1 MNLTRVITRANAV
14 SGEIKLKRGEQMAKK
29 LVLSV
34 SSSEIDGVPS
44 VVKLLPLG
52 LVKSQKGDFIVD
64 EESFQRIKNTFKE
77 RGIDIVIDY
86 EHQTLE
92 DVQAPAG
99 GWIKDLFLQDGA
111 IAAKVE
117 WTPKAEEYLKNKEYK
132 YLSPVVLV
140 RKSDQKA
147 VVLHSAALTNTP
159 AIDGMFAIVNSINI
173 DEFEEGGN
181 IMDLKKLAALLGLP
195 EDATEE
201 QIMQAIKAALGEV
214 EKLKE
219 EIKKNGSGAV
229 TETVANKV
237 ICGLLGVDDKT
248 AKTEDVAAA
257 IMALKNPANFVP
269 VSEFNK
275 LKERLDKK
283 DSSELVTTALKAGKI
298 SAAQKEWAE
307 EYALKDPEGFKK
319 FVEKAPQ
326 AVPMGELDIED
337 TKKDSSKMTET
348 TMAVCKM
355 LGVSKEDLEK
365 YGKDVR

>member
-1 MNLTRVITRANAV
+1 MRNLI
-14 SGEIKLKRGEQMAKK
+14 
-29 LVLSV
+29 LSL
-34 SSSEIDGVPS
+34 SSSEIKGIPEVI
-44 VVKLLPLG
+44 KLLPLG

-64 EESFQRIKNTFKE
+64 EESFQSIKNTFHK

-92 DVQAPAG
+92 DIQAPAG
-99 GWIKDLFLQDGA
+99 GWIKDIFVQDGA

-117 WTPKAEEYLKNKEYK
+117 WTPKAQEYLQNKEYK

-140 RKSDQKA
+140 RKSDKKA

-159 AIDGMFAIVNSINI
+159 AIDGMFAIINSINI

-181 IMDLKKLAALLGLP
+181 KMDLKQLAALLGLP
-195 EDATEE
+195 EDTSEE
-201 QIMQAIKAALGEV
+201 QILQAIKTVLGEHK
-214 EKLKE
+214 KLKE
-219 EIKKNGSGAV
+219 ESENKDNDEEK
-229 TETVANKV
+229 ETVANKV
-237 ICGLLGVDDKT
+237 ICGLLGVDSKN

-269 VSEFNK
+269 VSEFK
-275 LKERLDKK
+275 ALKDRLDKK
-283 DSSELVTTALKAGKI
+283 DGEELVTKALKAGKI

-307 EYALKDPEGFKK
+307 EYSLKDPEGFKK

-326 AVPMGELDIED
+326 AVPMGEIDIED
-337 TKKDSSKMTET
+337 PKSDNGKLSDT

-355 LGVSKEDLEK
+355 LGVSKEDIEQ
-365 YGKDVR
+365 YGKEVK

>member
-1 MNLTRVITRANAV
+1 
-14 SGEIKLKRGEQMAKK
+14 MAKK
-29 LVLSV
+29 LILSV
-34 SSSEIDGVPS
+34 SSSEIKGVPD
-44 VVKLLPLG
+44 VIRLLPLG

-64 EESFQRIKNTFKE
+64 EESFKSIKNNFEK

-99 GWIKDLFLQDGA
+99 GWIKDLFIQDGA

-117 WTPKAEEYLKNKEYK
+117 WTPKAYEYLKNKEYK

-140 RKSDQKA
+140 RKSDKKA

-181 IMDLKKLAALLGLP
+181 KMDLKQLAALLGLP

-201 QIMQAIKAALGEV
+201 QVLQAIKTVLGEHK
-214 EKLKE
+214 ELKE
-219 EIKKNGSGAV
+219 KAEKKDGEDGK
-229 TETVANKV
+229 TEQVANKV
-237 ICGLLGVDDKT
+237 ICGLLGIDSES

-283 DSSELVTTALKAGKI
+283 DGEELVTKALKAGKI
-298 SAAQKEWAE
+298 TAAQKEWAE

-319 FVEKAPQ
+319 FIEKAPQ
-326 AVPMGELDIED
+326 AVPMGELEIDNPKNGD
-337 TKKDSSKMTET
+337 GKVSET
-348 TMAVCKM
+348 TLTVCKM
-355 LGVSKEDLEK
+355 LGVSEEDLEK
-365 YGKDVR
+365 YGKEVR

>member
-1 MNLTRVITRANAV
+1 MT
-14 SGEIKLKRGEQMAKK
+14 KK
-29 LVLSV
+29 LILNV
-34 SSSEIDGVPS
+34 SSTEIQGAPD

-52 LVKSQKGDFIVD
+52 MVKSQKGDFLVD

-77 RGIDIVIDY
+77 RAIDIVIDY

-99 GWIKDLFLQDGA
+99 GWIKDLFIQDGA

-140 RKSDQKA
+140 RKNDQKA

-159 AIDGMFAIVNSINI
+159 AIDGMFAIVNSLNI
-173 DEFEEGGN
+173 DEFEEGGKD
-181 IMDLKKLAALLGLP
+181 MDLKKLAALLGLP

-201 QIMQAIKAALGEV
+201 QILQAIKTSVGEV

-219 EIKKNGSGAV
+219 EIKKQTGGGEE
-229 TETVANKV
+229 TQTVANKV
-237 ICGLLGVDDKT
+237 ICGLLGIESKE

-269 VSEFNK
+269 VTEFNK
-275 LKERLDKK
+275 LKDRLDKK
-283 DSSELVTTALKAGKI
+283 DGEELVTKALKAGKI

-326 AVPMGELDIED
+326 AVPMGEIEIED
-337 TKKDSSKMTET
+337 TKRNDSKTSET

>member
-1 MNLTRVITRANAV
+1 M
-14 SGEIKLKRGEQMAKK
+14 KRGDLMAKK
-29 LVLSV
+29 LMLSV

-44 VVKLLPLG
+44 VIKLLPLG

-92 DVQAPAG
+92 DIQAPAG
-99 GWIKDLFLQDGA
+99 GWIKDLFIQDGA

-159 AIDGMFAIVNSINI
+159 AIDGMYAIVNSLNI
-173 DEFEEGGN
+173 DEFEKGVME
-181 IMDLKKLAALLGLP
+181 MDLNKLAALLGLP
-195 EDATEE
+195 EGATEE
-201 QIMQAIKAALGEV
+201 QIMQALTTALGES
-214 EKLKE
+214 EKLKKDTGT
-219 EIKKNGSGAV
+219 EIVS
-229 TETVANKV
+229 NKV
-237 ICGLLGVDDKT
+237 ICGLLGIDDKA

-269 VSEFNK
+269 ATEFNK
-275 LKERLDKK
+275 LKDRLDKK
-283 DSSELVTTALKAGKI
+283 DSGELVTKALKSGKI

-307 EYALKDPEGFKK
+307 EYALKDPEGFGK

-337 TKKDSSKMTET
+337 SKRNDGKVSET
-348 TMAVCKM
+348 TMAVCKQ

>member
-1 MNLTRVITRANAV
+1 M
-14 SGEIKLKRGEQMAKK
+14 
-29 LVLSV
+29 
-34 SSSEIDGVPS
+34 
-44 VVKLLPLG
+44 VKLLKLG
-52 LVKSQKGDFIVD
+52 EIKSQKGDFIVD
-64 EESFQRIKNTFKE
+64 EESFQRIRNTFKD

-99 GWIKDLFLQDGA
+99 GWIKDIILQDGA

-117 WTPKAEEYLKNKEYK
+117 WTPKAEEYLKNKEYR

-140 RKSDQKA
+140 RKSDNKA
-147 VVLHSAALTNTP
+147 VVLHSVALTNTP

-173 DEFEEGGN
+173 DEFEGGN
-181 IMDLKKLAALLGLP
+181 DMDLKKLAALLGLS

-201 QIMQAIKAALGEV
+201 QIMQAIQMAVGELGKLQEQLKKKDGSEGETEV
-214 EKLKE
+214 
-219 EIKKNGSGAV
+219 
-229 TETVANKV
+229 VANKV
-237 ICGLLGVDDKT
+237 IMGLLGLDNEK

-257 IMALKNPANFVP
+257 IVALKNPANYVP
-269 VSEFNK
+269 VTEFNK

-283 DSSELVTTALKAGKI
+283 DSDEVVTKALKAGKI

-307 EYALKDPEGFKK
+307 EYALKDPEGFKR

-326 AVPMGELDIED
+326 TVPMGEIELDDVKKSDGRIE
-337 TKKDSSKMTET
+337 ET

-355 LGVSKEDLEK
+355 LGVSKEDVEK
-365 YGKDVR
+365 YGKEVN

>member
-1 MNLTRVITRANAV
+1 
-14 SGEIKLKRGEQMAKK
+14 MAKK
-29 LVLSV
+29 FILSV
-34 SSSEIDGVPS
+34 SSSEIQGVPD

-52 LVKSQKGDFIVD
+52 MVKSQKGDFMVD
-64 EESFQRIKNTFKE
+64 EESFAKIKDTFKE

-99 GWIKDLFLQDGA
+99 GWIKDLFIQDGA

-117 WTPKAEEYLKNKEYK
+117 WTPKAQEYLKNKEYK

-181 IMDLKKLAALLGLP
+181 NMDLKQLAALLGLP

-201 QIMQAIKAALGEV
+201 QIMQAIKNAVGEV

-219 EIKKNGSGAV
+219 EIKKQGGNGGGSE

-237 ICGLLGVDDKT
+237 ICGLLGIDSKE

-257 IMALKNPANFVP
+257 IMALKNPANYVP
-269 VSEFNK
+269 VTEFNK

-283 DSSELVTTALKAGKI
+283 DSEELVTKALKAGKI
-298 SAAQKEWAE
+298 SAAQKEWAQ

-326 AVPMGELDIED
+326 AVPMGEIEIED
-337 TKKDSSKMTET
+337 SKCDDGKVTET
-348 TMAVCKM
+348 TMTVCKM

>member
-1 MNLTRVITRANAV
+1 MV
-14 SGEIKLKRGEQMAKK
+14 S
-29 LVLSV
+29 
-34 SSSEIDGVPS
+34 
-44 VVKLLPLG
+44 LLPFG
-52 LVKSQKGDFIVD
+52 KVRSQKGDFIVD
-64 EESFQRIKNTFKE
+64 DESFKRIRNTFEE

-99 GWIKDLFLQDGA
+99 GWIKDLFIRDGA

-117 WTPKAEEYLKNKEYK
+117 WTPKAQEYIKNKEYK

-147 VVLHSAALTNTP
+147 VVLHSVALTNTP
-159 AIDGMFAIVNSINI
+159 AIDGMFAIVNSINL
-173 DEFEEGGN
+173 DEFEEGGKD
-181 IMDLKKLAALLGLP
+181 MELLKKLAALLGLP

-201 QIMQAIKAALGEV
+201 QVIQAIKTAVGEV
-214 EKLKE
+214 GKLQE
-219 EIKKNGSGAV
+219 EIKKLQEGKGEGTEPV
-229 TETVANKV
+229 TNKV
-237 ICGLLGVDDKT
+237 ICGLLGIDSKE

-269 VSEFNK
+269 VTEFNK

-283 DSSELVTTALKAGKI
+283 DSEELVTKALKTGKI

-326 AVPMGELDIED
+326 AVPMGELEIED
-337 TKKDSSKMTET
+337 TKRNEARFEEATMT
-348 TMAVCKM
+348 VCKM
-355 LGVSKEDLEK
+355 LGVSKEDVEK
-365 YGKDVR
+365 YGKDVK

>member
-1 MNLTRVITRANAV
+1 
-14 SGEIKLKRGEQMAKK
+14 MAKK
-29 LVLSV
+29 FILSV
-34 SSSEIDGVPS
+34 SSSEILGAPET
-44 VVKLLPLG
+44 VKILKLG
-52 LVKSQKGDFIVD
+52 MVKSQKGDFIVD
-64 EESFQRIKNTFKE
+64 EESFQRIKNTFKD

-99 GWIKDLFLQDGA
+99 GWIKDIILQDGA

-140 RKSDQKA
+140 RKSDNKA
-147 VVLHSAALTNTP
+147 VVLHSVALTNTP
-159 AIDGMFAIVNSINI
+159 AIDGMFAIINSMNI
-173 DEFEEGGN
+173 DEIEGGN
-181 IMDLKKLAALLGLP
+181 DMDLKKLAALLGLP

-201 QIMQAIKAALGEV
+201 QIMQAIQTAVGEIG
-214 EKLKE
+214 KLQE
-219 EIKKNGSGAV
+219 QIKKQSGSDGE

-237 ICGLLGVDDKT
+237 IMGLLGLDNDK

-257 IMALKNPANFVP
+257 IVALKNPANFVP
-269 VSEFNK
+269 ATEFNK

-283 DSSELVTTALKAGKI
+283 DGEELVTKALKAGKI
-298 SAAQKEWAE
+298 SAAQKEWAQ
-307 EYALKDPEGFKK
+307 EYALKDSEGFKR

-326 AVPMGELDIED
+326 SVPMGEIEVD
-337 TKKDSSKMTET
+337 DVKKSDGKIEET

-355 LGVSKEDLEK
+355 LGVSKEDIEK
-365 YGKDVR
+365 FGKEVN

>member
-1 MNLTRVITRANAV
+1 MT
-14 SGEIKLKRGEQMAKK
+14 KK
-29 LVLSV
+29 FVLNI
-34 SSSEIDGVPS
+34 SSSEIQGVPEII
-44 VVKLLPLG
+44 KLLPLG
-52 LVKSQKGDFIVD
+52 TVKSQKGNFIVD
-64 EESFQRIKNTFKE
+64 EESFESINSTFKK
-77 RGIDIVIDY
+77 RGIDVVIDY

-99 GWIKDLFLQDGA
+99 GWIKELFLQDGA

-117 WTPKAEEYLKNKEYK
+117 WTPKAQDYLKNKEYR

-140 RKSDQKA
+140 RKNDQKA

-173 DEFEEGGN
+173 DEFEEGGKT
-181 IMDLKKLAALLGLP
+181 MDLKKLAALLGLS

-201 QIMQAIKAALGEV
+201 QIMQAIKTTIGEV
-214 EKLKE
+214 EKLKDE
-219 EIKKNGSGAV
+219 AKKQEVEGDEGN

-237 ICGLLGVDDKT
+237 ICGLLGIDSKD

-269 VSEFNK
+269 VNEFNK
-275 LKERLDKK
+275 LIERLDKK
-283 DSSELVTTALKAGKI
+283 DGDELVTKALKAGKI
-298 SAAQKEWAE
+298 SAAQKDWAE

-326 AVPMGELDIED
+326 AVPMGEIELDD
-337 TKKDSSKMTET
+337 VKKDNGKLSDT
-348 TMAVCKM
+348 TIAVCKM
-355 LGVSKEDLEK
+355 LGVSEEDLEK
-365 YGKDVR
+365 YGKEVK

>member
-1 MNLTRVITRANAV
+1 MT
-14 SGEIKLKRGEQMAKK
+14 KK
-29 LVLSV
+29 LILNV
-34 SSSEIDGVPS
+34 SSTEIQGAPD

-52 LVKSQKGDFIVD
+52 MVKSQKGDFLVD

-77 RGIDIVIDY
+77 RAIDIVIDY

-99 GWIKDLFLQDGA
+99 GWIKDLFIQDGA

-140 RKSDQKA
+140 RKNDQKA

-159 AIDGMFAIVNSINI
+159 AIDGMFAIVNSLNI
-173 DEFEEGGN
+173 DEFEEGGKD
-181 IMDLKKLAALLGLP
+181 MDLKKLAALLGLP

-201 QIMQAIKAALGEV
+201 QILQAIKTSVGEV

-219 EIKKNGSGAV
+219 EIKKQSGGGEE
-229 TETVANKV
+229 TQTVANKV
-237 ICGLLGVDDKT
+237 ICGLLGIESKE

-269 VSEFNK
+269 VTEFNK
-275 LKERLDKK
+275 LKDRLDKK
-283 DSSELVTTALKAGKI
+283 DGEELVTKALKAGKI
-298 SAAQKEWAE
+298 SAAQKGWAE

-326 AVPMGELDIED
+326 AVPMGEIEIED
-337 TKKDSSKMTET
+337 TKRNDGKTSET

>member
-1 MNLTRVITRANAV
+1 
-14 SGEIKLKRGEQMAKK
+14 MAKK
-29 LVLSV
+29 FILSV
-34 SSSEIDGVPS
+34 SSSEIQGAPET
-44 VVKLLPLG
+44 VKLLKLG
-52 LVKSQKGDFIVD
+52 MVKSQKGDFIVD
-64 EESFQRIKNTFKE
+64 EESFQRIKNTFKD

-99 GWIKDLFLQDGA
+99 GWIKDIILQDGA

-140 RKSDQKA
+140 RKSDNKA
-147 VVLHSAALTNTP
+147 VVLHSVALTNTP
-159 AIDGMFAIVNSINI
+159 AIDGMFAIINSMNI
-173 DEFEEGGN
+173 DEFEGGN
-181 IMDLKKLAALLGLP
+181 DMDLKKPAALLGLP

-201 QIMQAIKAALGEV
+201 QIMQAIQTAVGEIG
-214 EKLKE
+214 KLQE
-219 EIKKNGSGAV
+219 QIKKQSGSDGE

-237 ICGLLGVDDKT
+237 IMGLLGLDNDK

-257 IMALKNPANFVP
+257 IVALKNPANFVP
-269 VSEFNK
+269 ATEFNK

-283 DSSELVTTALKAGKI
+283 DGEELVTKALKAGKI
-298 SAAQKEWAE
+298 SAAQKEWAQ
-307 EYALKDPEGFKK
+307 EYALKDPEGFKR

-326 AVPMGELDIED
+326 SVPMGEIEVD
-337 TKKDSSKMTET
+337 DVKKSDGKIEET

-355 LGVSKEDLEK
+355 LGVSKEDIEK
-365 YGKDVR
+365 FGKEVN